1 MKANF
6 KPRSTFIDLTV
17 DLCQATWNSG
27 SKQDLNSCPGIE
39 PGQPDENK
47 KSLKPDQ
54 QGLEARTYFSLETAN
69 TGCSVGGGVR
79 VETQHTGFFRE
90 DILKIDK
97 AVVEFIL

>member
-54 QGLEARTYFSLETAN
+54 
-69 TGCSVGGGVR
+69 
-79 VETQHTGFFRE
+79 
-90 DILKIDK
+90 
-97 AVVEFIL
+97 

>member
-39 PGQPDENK
+39 PGQPDETK

-69 TGCSVGGGVR
+69 TGTKYIVRDIVQQVG
-79 VETQHTGFFRE
+79 EHRE
-90 DILKIDK
+90 KQF
-97 AVVEFIL
+97 V